1 MSERD
6 QSSPTGETAE
16 GGMRQRIEIRGH
28 LNRKAIEALQ
38 LEIRRLGRC
47 FGVKVADLRIE
58 RVSSEEENGS
68 E

>member
-1 MSERD
+1 
-6 QSSPTGETAE
+6 
-16 GGMRQRIEIRGH
+16 MRQRIEIRGH

-47 FGVKVADLRIE
+47 FGVKVTDLRIE

-68 E
+68 V